1 VKRALIKRGAGVLL
15 LLAGLTLVTVRREL
29 AASAGEKSSAS
40 SQTTLAMFRGIR
52 IRFRRLTSIAM

>member
-1 VKRALIKRGAGVLL
+1 MLL